1 MLSNDGTF
9 SFSDGYLNPSPISS
23 NIFSMQRI
31 IVRNQ
36 IDAGVAYEILRNS
49 MVIGCDTETSSLNP
63 KTGRLHSI
71 QFSTGEVDV
80 LVPISEGVRPDA
92 LVGLLTDDAIT
103 KVFHNAKFDLAF
115 LSACSFRTENVFC
128 TMTAEKVLTRGANQS
143 VSLAETIYRH
153 FGIDLDKGKRDTF
166 SSGWD
171 GQWTEDLIEYAL
183 SDVRFLPRLRD
194 EQMAWMNR
202 LGLVDKYEDMMSTMR
217 L

>member
-1 MLSNDGTF
+1 
-9 SFSDGYLNPSPISS
+9 
-23 NIFSMQRI
+23 MQRI
-31 IVRNQ
+31 IVRNG
-36 IDAGVAYEILRNS
+36 IEARLAYGILRES
-49 MVIGCDTETSSLNP
+49 LVIGCDTETSSLNP

-92 LVGLLTDDAIT
+92 LIDLLADDSII
-103 KVFHNAKFDLAF
+103 KVFHNAKFDLSF
-115 LSACSFRTENVFC
+115 LSASSYRTENVFC
-128 TMTAEKVLTRGANQS
+128 TMNAEKVLTRGANQS

-171 GQWTEDLIEYAL
+171 GLWTEELIEYAL
-183 SDVRFLPRLRD
+183 SDVRFLPGLRE

-202 LGLVDKYEDMMSTMR
+202 LGLLSRYEEMMSTMPYSVPTNDGTQDD
-217 L
+217 LP